1 MNSPHLPLQLIS
13 HVCIHLSLLTHG
25 QLFPAVL
32 LLLRF
37 LHLNAFP
44 LHRGKRIPETLQL
57 PAIKA
62 TDFPIPGLVL
72 QSQ

>member
-44 LHRGKRIPETLQL
+44 LHRGKE
-57 PAIKA
+57 
-62 TDFPIPGLVL
+62 D
-72 QSQ
+72 S